1 MRVPFRIAA
10 LWIRVVLLVIL
21 LWGAFLTVLSIFP
34 RESTVAEFQTALRA
48 DQVTYVIFFKGDPVR
63 LRWSTGPWLW
73 YDVDRVTDAAR
84 VRRELVR
91 ESEAADQH
99 PLVIWRW
106 TSNQNN
112 PRYPT
117 WPFQV
122 PFPGAPWIV
131 GGAWLATLLT
141 MLGAGQPRW
150 GNRWAWFWLFW
161 VGEVGAIL
169 FLLLEPR
176 SLWYGL
182 EPQKPILS
190 PMRGG
195 RGCVL
200 SICLSLVGA
209 GLAATGISRAIQAL
223 ADLLAT
229 FP

>member
-1 MRVPFRIAA
+1 MRVPFRIAG

-34 RESTVAEFQTALRA
+34 RESTVAEFEAALRA
-48 DQVTYVIFFKGDPVR
+48 DQVTCVIVFNGDPVR
-63 LRWSTGPWLW
+63 LRWSAGPLLW
-73 YDVDRVTDAAR
+73 YDVDRVTNAAR
-84 VRRELVR
+84 VRRDLVR
-91 ESEAADQH
+91 ESEVADQR

-106 TSNQNN
+106 TSDHDN
-112 PRYPT
+112 PHYPS

-122 PFPGAPWIV
+122 PFPGAPSIV
-131 GGAWLATLLT
+131 GSAWLAALFI
-141 MLGAGQPRW
+141 MLGAGPPRW

-161 VGEVGAIL
+161 MGEVGAIL

-182 EPQKPILS
+182 QSQQPIPR

-195 RGCVL
+195 HGCVL
-200 SICLSLVGA
+200 SICLNLVGA
-209 GLAATGISRAIQAL
+209 GLAAVGISRAVQAL